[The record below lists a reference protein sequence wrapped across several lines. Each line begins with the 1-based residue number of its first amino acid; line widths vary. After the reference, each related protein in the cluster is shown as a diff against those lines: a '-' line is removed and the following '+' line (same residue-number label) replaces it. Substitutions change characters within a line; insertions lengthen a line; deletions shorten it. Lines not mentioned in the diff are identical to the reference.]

1 MAGEDLSA
9 EGTVIDNRRRKGRN
23 SSMRDQVKKRA
34 IVTGASS
41 GIGREISRML
51 VEMGYE
57 VYGFGRSF
65 SDEEPDQIDTKRDL
79 TGKIC
84 TENGTDAQNE
94 EKGMLHRIVCDLL
107 DTQELERQIKQIRR
121 QGGVQLLVNNAGV
134 GYYGLHEELNTQKI
148 QKLVRTNLEVPM
160 VLTNLLLRDLKKC
173 AGTIINISSVTAQ
186 LNNPHGCAYGATKAG
201 LSSFSRSLFDEVR
214 KYFLQF
220 CKNIFNID
228 KYHQVARRIHSLQI
242 TIFAI
247 INTVHYTGG
256 IIEIFIAKAL
266 ADRRSLIDQPSLL
279 GGNDQHRMLLL
290 TCNILSFPTENV
302 LIMVDRYLHCL
313 RKFLENFACS
323 RMFCHRL
330 LHIYMGKCFIII
342 ISV

>member
-1 MAGEDLSA
+1 M
-9 EGTVIDNRRRKGRN
+9 IDNRRRKGRN

-41 GIGREISRML
+41 GIGKEISGVL

-160 VLTNLLLRDLKKC
+160 VLTRLLL
-173 AGTIINISSVTAQ
+173 TAQ

-214 KYFLQF
+214 KYG
-220 CKNIFNID
+220 
-228 KYHQVARRIHSLQI
+228 VRVV
-242 TIFAI
+242 TIQPDMTKTELYRNADFAQGEEEASYLLPEEI
-247 INTVHYTGG
+247 AETVRDILYMRECGR
-256 IIEIFIAKAL
+256 
-266 ADRRSLIDQPSLL
+266 DRDHTAPAASPDPEKMIR
-279 GGNDQHRMLLL
+279 
-290 TCNILSFPTENV
+290 
-302 LIMVDRYLHCL
+302 
-313 RKFLENFACS
+313 
-323 RMFCHRL
+323 
-330 LHIYMGKCFIII
+330 
-342 ISV
+342 